1 MITLIDGTIYN
12 VSSNSPMK
20 LTIQYEY
27 QRSGADM
34 KYRFYYHLWLSNS
47 SSWYSNTLRLKM
59 YLNGS
64 EVFSVDNRSYDKGWS
79 FSDTTGWFTVSNK
92 TSGTVPFYVSVSDIL
107 NSSWCQYTSSTY
119 SLTVAPAYTSITK
132 FDLSKKSGF
141 AGLTEISASWGAAH
155 TCSLIQYSKDN
166 GSSWTTVSSD
176 ANASSGSFSI
186 TGLTPG
192 TGYNF
197 KLRVKRR
204 DSGLTTDSSTNY
216 QSTYNINTITSG
228 TPNVSNGSSLS
239 VTASNPSGATCR
251 IRLECA
257 GVSRYSKS
265 GTSATFSV
273 DEIASLMQYFTF
285 SKTFTIRVVA
295 CTLDN
300 NGTEKYWHYVDGTY
314 TIINSNPNF
323 TDFNYMDSD
332 TDIINITGN
341 SIYIVKNKSTLKVSI
356 PSSKKMVAQNYATP
370 VSYRIEVGNLTG
382 SIAYSENDVALEL
395 GRLNISG
402 AVNMNVSAIDSRGNI
417 TTKTKVLYVIDYESP
432 TQSVS
437 IRRINEFENTTRI
450 NASGIFSLVTCGTE
464 NKNTIQS
471 ARFRYKESTLST
483 WNAWQSLTINKTDN
497 TYKCNQQ
504 VVDLDN
510 EKSFNFE
517 IEVKDKFETVT
528 LPYFVAQGIP
538 IEFISA
544 TKKNIGIGCI
554 NEHEEYSL
562 ATRGNIYLEN
572 GNVYLKSGNEVLD
585 YEVISE
591 WD

>member
-1 MITLIDGTIYN
+1 MITLVDGTIYN

-47 SSWYSNTLRLKM
+47 SSWYTNNLRLKM

-64 EVFSVDNRSYDKGWS
+64 EIFSVDNRSYDKGWS

-92 TSGTVPFYVSVSDIL
+92 TSGTVPFYVKVSDTQ
-107 NSSWCQYTSSTY
+107 NSSWCQYTSGTY
-119 SLTVAPAYTSITK
+119 SLTVAPAYTSIIK

-141 AGLTEISASWGAAH
+141 AGLTEISASWGTAH

-176 ANASSGSFSI
+176 ANASGGSFSI

-251 IRLECA
+251 IRLECG

-273 DEIASLMQYFTF
+273 DEIASLMQYFTS
-285 SKTFTIRVVA
+285 SKTFVIRVVA

-300 NGTEKYWHYVDGTY
+300 SGTEKYWHYIDGTY
-314 TIINSNPNF
+314 TIINSNPKF
-323 TDFNYMDSD
+323 TDFDYMDSNSA
-332 TDIINITGN
+332 TINITKN
-341 SIYIVKNKSTLKVSI
+341 NIYIVKNKSILKIVI
-356 PSSKKMVAQNYATP
+356 SSNKKMVAQNYATS

-382 SIAYSENDVALEL
+382 TIAYSENDVSLEL
-395 GRLNISG
+395 GKLNTSG

-417 TTKTKVLYVIDYESP
+417 TTKTKVLYVIDYETP

-464 NKNTIQS
+464 NKNAIQS
-471 ARFRYKESTLST
+471 ARFRYKESTSST
-483 WNAWQSLTINKTDN
+483 WNTWQNLTINETDN

-538 IEFISA
+538 IEFINA

-554 NEHEEYSL
+554 NNKEEYSL
-562 ATRGNIYLEN
+562 SMRGNIYL
-572 GNVYLKSGNEVLD
+572 KSGNAVLD

-591 WD
+591 WE